1 MVIRDRDT
9 TIKIKESTK
18 KLLESQSI
26 GSTNN
31 DRIKNL
37 IAYYQ
42 DNQKVSIEP
51 VPDSNSND
59 RVSIQSN
66 E

>member
-1 MVIRDRDT
+1 MAIRDRDV

-18 KLLESQSI
+18 KLLESQKI
-26 GSTNN
+26 GITNN